1 MFVYVT
7 DCGTDDYFRSYKQIL
22 KASGLR
28 CIKKEEAAMRQ
39 PLHIIKYFCQIP
51 NAF

>member
-22 KASGLR
+22 KASVAVAQPQTKDA
-28 CIKKEEAAMRQ
+28 KK
-39 PLHIIKYFCQIP
+39 IW
-51 NAF
+51 